1 MDISKAVE
9 VFVKIRDA
17 KEAKIVEHE
26 AEIDVFNTKLNTI
39 GAALLAHMKE
49 TGETS
54 CKTKMGTAIR
64 QKRTRYWSPDREA
77 FNQFVKTY
85 GAYDLFENRIHQ
97 GNYKQFLEDN
107 PDVKPPVNSDSKYV
121 INVRRGKGT

>member
-1 MDISKAVE
+1 MDIEKAVK

-17 KEAKIVEHE
+17 RDELVAQQKAEVALFTEKLDKIS
-26 AEIDVFNTKLNTI
+26 
-39 GAALLAHMKE
+39 AALLAHMTS

-54 CKTKMGTAIR
+54 CKTVMGTAVR
-64 QKRTRYWSPDREA
+64 QKKTRFWPPDREA
-77 FNQFVKTY
+77 FNQFVNRY
-85 GAYDLFENRIHQ
+85 DAYDLFEGRIHQ

-121 INVRRGKGT
+121 IIVRRGKGT